1 MAFIELQNSER
12 FSLLLLEP
20 GEIYF
25 KDYSVYLYPDNVS
38 EAEAQRRRQKGRLKI
53 CSKSILFVPED
64 VNHPIMK
71 VTHDHTTSMC
81 ITSRVFVYRI
91 DLFASVYTIRSA

>member
-1 MAFIELQNSER
+1 MPFNAMAFIEPQNAER

-25 KDYSVYLYPDNVS
+25 KDYSVYLYPDNVT
-38 EAEAQRRRQKGRLKI
+38 EAEALRRRQKGRLKV

-64 VNHPIMK
+64 INHPILK
-71 VTHDHTTSMC
+71 V
-81 ITSRVFVYRI
+81 
-91 DLFASVYTIRSA
+91 